1 MSNMCL
7 KFRLGLSLIIL
18 IGFSSVWCRSDGLN
32 PQPHS
37 LAKLSNQFLLEGDEA
52 DRQAE
57 AERDRLHD
65 LKYKG
70 RGKLTCQ
77 SCQSPHCEDDT
88 PFGTCSNAL
97 RCFTSNV
104 RDSNGQIHRSRGCTR
119 DLADTAFHCSV
130 AAYDGRKVH
139 EKTSNSAQ
147 YAVTCCKVDLCNN
160 GTDWPRLP
168 PVPIL
173 ETDLVQVSEDDG
185 HLNRIVVILLVIFVP
200 FLIFGALA
208 WLAFCEIRRRHR
220 KRMAELN
227 QMDMYGG
234 THEGDEL
241 VALRARP
248 VGDSTL
254 REFRDGD
261 GSLTSGSGSGLPF
274 LVQRTLAK
282 QIQLGGCIGKGRYGE
297 VWQGTWNGDSVAVK
311 IFFSRHESS
320 WKRETDIYSTILLR
334 HENILGY
341 IGSDFTSHN
350 SCTQIWLVTHFH
362 PHGSLYDYLNKP
374 VVLGPREA
382 HKMILSALN
391 GIVHLHTEIHGT
403 QGKPGIAHRDI
414 KSKNILVK
422 YDGSCMI
429 ADFGLA
435 VTHKEATDELNI
447 PENSRVGTKRYMSP
461 EILDL
466 SINEKKTFEAF
477 RQSDVYSFAL
487 VIWEVLRRTDL
498 NLSEADSYALPYHQ
512 DVGPDPSFDEMRKV
526 VCLDQRRPLVN
537 ERWSSD
543 PITHGIARMMQEC
556 WYEDPNARPS
566 SLRLKKS
573 IAALLKPLNAPSNE
587 QPSPFK
593 AFTPSIS

>member
-1 MSNMCL
+1 MS
-7 KFRLGLSLIIL
+7 S
-18 IGFSSVWCRSDGLN
+18 
-32 PQPHS
+32 
-37 LAKLSNQFLLEGDEA
+37 
-52 DRQAE
+52 
-57 AERDRLHD
+57 
-65 LKYKG
+65 
-70 RGKLTCQ
+70 
-77 SCQSPHCEDDT
+77 
-88 PFGTCSNAL
+88 
-97 RCFTSNV
+97 
-104 RDSNGQIHRSRGCTR
+104 
-119 DLADTAFHCSV
+119 
-130 AAYDGRKVH
+130 YDGREVH
-139 EKTSNSAQ
+139 EKTSSSAQ
-147 YAVTCCKVDLCNN
+147 YAVTCCKENLCNN
-160 GTDWPRLP
+160 GTDWPILP
-168 PVPIL
+168 PVPTL
-173 ETDLVQVSEDDG
+173 DLVEINEDDER
-185 HLNRIVVILLVIFVP
+185 LNRAMVILLVIFVP
-200 FLIFGALA
+200 FVIFGALA

-227 QMDMYGG
+227 QMHVFGG
-234 THEGDEL
+234 THPGDEL
-241 VALRARP
+241 VALRAHP

-297 VWQGTWNGDSVAVK
+297 VWHGTWNGDSVAVK

-374 VVLGPREA
+374 VVFGPREA

-391 GIVHLHTEIHGT
+391 GLVHLHTEIHGT

-466 SINEKKTFEAF
+466 SINEKKTFESF

-498 NLSEADSYALPYHQ
+498 HRSEADSYALPYHQ
-512 DVGPDPSFDEMRKV
+512 DVGPDPSFDEMKKV
-526 VCLDQRRPLVN
+526 VCIDQRRPQID

-543 PITHGIARMMQEC
+543 PITHGIARIMQEC

-566 SLRLKKS
+566 SLRLKKT
-573 IAALLKPLNAPSNE
+573 IAALLKPLPASE
-587 QPSPFK
+587 SGQPSPFK
-593 AFTPSIS
+593 AFMPSIS